1 MTFRIAVLPGDG
13 IGPEV
18 IAEAVRVLHA
28 VAKGGSVSF
37 EFEQAL
43 VGGAAIDATGG
54 PLPPQTLKLCQSSH
68 AILFGSVGGP
78 KWDNLPQE
86 QRAERGLL
94 ALRKELD
101 LYANLR
107 PAICF
112 PMLVDA
118 SPLKRSVV
126 EGTDIMVIRELTGGL
141 YFGEP
146 RGRTALAGGGE
157 RGVNT
162 MVYTTPEIER
172 VARVGFDVA
181 RKRRK
186 RLTSV
191 DKANVLTVSQLWREV
206 VTTVA
211 KEYPDVTLE
220 HVLVDNCA
228 MALVQKPTH
237 FDTIV
242 TENTFGDILSDEA
255 AILAG
260 SMGMLPSASIGGRV
274 GLYEPVHGT
283 APDIAG
289 QGIANPIAAILSAAM
304 LLRYSLN
311 MGPEAD
317 RIEAAVRRAL
327 EQGHRTRDIAAAGDK
342 VLGTREMGDVI
353 VRGVEQG
360 S

>member
-1 MTFRIAVLPGDG
+1 
-13 IGPEV
+13 
-18 IAEAVRVLHA
+18 
-28 VAKGGSVSF
+28 
-37 EFEQAL
+37 
-43 VGGAAIDATGG
+43 
-54 PLPPQTLKLCQSSH
+54 
-68 AILFGSVGGP
+68 
-78 KWDNLPQE
+78 
-86 QRAERGLL
+86 
-94 ALRKELD
+94 
-101 LYANLR
+101 
-107 PAICF
+107 
-112 PMLVDA
+112 
-118 SPLKRSVV
+118 
-126 EGTDIMVIRELTGGL
+126 
-141 YFGEP
+141 
-146 RGRTALAGGGE
+146 
-157 RGVNT
+157 
-162 MVYTTPEIER
+162 
-172 VARVGFDVA
+172 
-181 RKRRK
+181 
-186 RLTSV
+186 
-191 DKANVLTVSQLWREV
+191 VLTVSQLWREV

-211 KEYPDVTLE
+211 KEYPDVALE

-289 QGIANPIAAILSAAM
+289 QGIANPIAAVLSAAM

-317 RIEAAVRRAL
+317 RVEAAVRRAL
-327 EQGHRTRDIAAAGDK
+327 EQGYRTRDIAAAGDK

-360 S
+360 A

>member
-1 MTFRIAVLPGDG
+1 MTFKIAVLPGDG

-28 VAKGGSVSF
+28 VGKGGSASF

-54 PLPPQTLKLCQSSH
+54 PLPAQTLKLCRASH

-107 PAICF
+107 PATCF
-112 PMLVDA
+112 PMLIDA

-186 RLTSV
+186 RLASV

-211 KEYPDVTLE
+211 QEYPDVTLE

-255 AILAG
+255 AMLAG

-311 MGPEAD
+311 MGSEAD
-317 RIEAAVRRAL
+317 RIEAAVQRAL